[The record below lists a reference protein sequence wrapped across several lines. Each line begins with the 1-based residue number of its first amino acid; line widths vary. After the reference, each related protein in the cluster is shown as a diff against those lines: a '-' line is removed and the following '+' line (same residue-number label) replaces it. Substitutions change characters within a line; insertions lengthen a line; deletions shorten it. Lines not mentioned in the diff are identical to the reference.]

1 MEFKTLKF
9 IFGWSCVRELFESF
23 SVLFLV
29 MGDVS
34 ELHLVPNCSG
44 SVSRFRS
51 RLQIHMRYTSKQKKH
66 WVGLDGGSCF
76 QLTVQQSP
84 SVA

>member
-9 IFGWSCVRELFESF
+9 IFGWTCVRELFESF

-34 ELHLVPNCSG
+34 ELHLVPNRSG
-44 SVSRFRS
+44 SMSLDKEGCKDAIWTNLDVTAMGLVQFGIV
-51 RLQIHMRYTSKQKKH
+51 LAA
-66 WVGLDGGSCF
+66 VG
-76 QLTVQQSP
+76 Q
-84 SVA
+84 